1 MTDDIGLWFELFHFL
16 RPLWL
21 LTLLPIAAI
30 WWIVRPRKRKPEA
43 QASGI
48 APHLAQALTVNNSE
62 DQKVYPIDATAII
75 LALLTVAVAGPT
87 WSRVAN
93 PLLAQTAPLAVALK
107 VSPSMES
114 PDIQPS
120 RLERASFKI
129 LDLVERR
136 AGAQTALFA
145 YAGSAH
151 RVTPLTEDPNIVRSY
166 LEGLSPDVMPV
177 EGDRADLALEMTIK
191 ELQRT
196 ETPGALLFVLDD
208 MSPANVTVFSTDPDS
223 RPVVVFLIAGP
234 DDLKLPQLDKIPNAS
249 VVRLSADERDI
260 DTIERR
266 VLSAYREAL
275 SADDSQSWNDKGWL
289 LSLPVAFLIL
299 LWFRRG
305 WTMQWAF
312 AFLLVAAAVKP
323 AQAEGIKDW
332 FFTPDQQGWMAY
344 QDKEF
349 AEASELFQDP
359 QWIAFSQFK
368 AGKYAEAAESYARIE
383 TAQGA
388 LGEGLARL
396 RNREYR
402 EGVRAFEKALKRD
415 PEFAAAE
422 ENLAVAQ
429 AIVAFVESTQSQSD
443 TGEEAGIGADDVVF
457 DNESGLGAETQIE
470 RSDEAPVVFTTEQ
483 WMQSVD
489 TDVSDFLHS
498 RFRLEQ
504 SGGEN

>member
-1 MTDDIGLWFELFHFL
+1 MTDDIGLWLDLFHFL

-21 LTLLPIAAI
+21 LTLLPIAGI
-30 WWIVRPRKRKPEA
+30 WWVVRPRKRSPET

-48 APHLAQALTVNNSE
+48 APHLMQALTVNSSE
-62 DQKVYPIDATAII
+62 EQKVFPIDGTAAI
-75 LALLTVAVAGPT
+75 LVLLAIAVAGPT
-87 WSRVAN
+87 WSRFPN
-93 PLLAQTAPLAVALK
+93 PLLAQTAPLAIALK

-145 YAGSAH
+145 YAGTAH

-166 LEGLSPDVMPV
+166 LEGLSPDVMPK
-177 EGDRADLALEMTIK
+177 EGDRADLALEITVR
-191 ELQRT
+191 ELQRSD
-196 ETPGALLFVLDD
+196 TPGAILFVLDD
-208 MSPANVTVFSTDPDS
+208 FSPANVTVFSAQADA
-223 RPVVVFLIAGP
+223 RPVVIFLIAGP
-234 DDLKLPQLDKIPNAS
+234 EELRIPQLDSIPNSS
-249 VVRLSADERDI
+249 VVHLSADEGDI
-260 DTIERR
+260 DKIERR

-275 SADDSQSWNDKGWL
+275 SADDSQSWDDKGWILVLPAAL
-289 LSLPVAFLIL
+289 LIV

-305 WTMQWAF
+305 WTMQWVF
-312 AFLLVAAAVKP
+312 VFLLIAGATRP

-344 QDKEF
+344 RDKDF
-349 AEASELFQDP
+349 ALASELFRDP
-359 QWIAFSQFK
+359 NWVAFTKFK
-368 AGKYAEAAESYARIE
+368 AGKYAEAAEAYGRIE
-383 TAQGA
+383 TPQGA
-388 LGEGLARL
+388 LGEGMARL

-402 EGVRAFEKALKRD
+402 EGVRAFEKALKHD
-415 PEFAAAE
+415 PDFEAAK

-429 AIVAFVESTQSQSD
+429 AIVAFVEDAQSQSD

-498 RFRLEQ
+498 RFRLEV
-504 SGGEN
+504 SSEEN

>member
-1 MTDDIGLWFELFHFL
+1 MGDDIGLWLELFHFL

-21 LTLLPIAAI
+21 LTLLPIAGI
-30 WWIVRPRKRKPEA
+30 WWVVRPKKQSPDA

-48 APHLAQALTVNNSE
+48 APHLVRALTVSSAE
-62 DQKVYPIDATAII
+62 DQKVLPIDGTAAI
-75 LALLTVAVAGPT
+75 LVLLTIAVAGPT
-87 WSRVAN
+87 WSRFPN
-93 PLLAQTAPLAVALK
+93 PLLAQIAPLAVALK

-151 RVTPLTEDPNIVRSY
+151 RVTPLTEDPNIIRSY
-166 LEGLSPDVMPV
+166 LEGLSPEVMPI
-177 EGDRADLALEMTIK
+177 EGDRADLALGMTVR
-191 ELQRT
+191 ELQKSH
-196 ETPGALLFVLDD
+196 TPGAILFLLDD
-208 MSPANVTVFSTDPDS
+208 LSPANVSAFSTQADT
-223 RPVVVFLIAGP
+223 RPVVIFLIAGP
-234 DDLKLPQLDKIPNAS
+234 DDLQIPQLDNVPNS
-249 VVRLSADERDI
+249 SIVRLSADEGDI

-275 SADDSQSWNDKGWL
+275 SADDRQSWDDRGWIL
-289 LSLPVAFLIL
+289 AMLAALLIL

-312 AFLLVAAAVKP
+312 VLLLMAGVTKP
-323 AQAEGIKDW
+323 VQADGIKDW
-332 FFTPDQQGWMAY
+332 FFTLDQQGWMTY
-344 QDKEF
+344 QGKDF
-349 AEASELFQDP
+349 AAASEQFQAP
-359 QWIAFSQFK
+359 EWVAFTQFK
-368 AGKYAEAAESYARIE
+368 AGKYADAAETYARIE
-383 TAQGA
+383 TVQGA
-388 LGEGLARL
+388 FGEGMARL

-402 EGVRAFEKALKRD
+402 EGVRAFEKALERD
-415 PEFAAAE
+415 PDFDAAK

-429 AIVAFVESTQSQSD
+429 AIVAYVESAQSQSD

-470 RSDEAPVVFTTEQ
+470 RTDKAPVVFTTEQ

-498 RFRLEQ
+498 RFRLET
-504 SGGEN
+504 SKEEN